1 MSSPGQVLTVA
12 VGGHPLTG
20 VMGCHSFFILAYY
33 SEMSF
38 SLSGNHRMKNRSL
51 SLSLI
56 TVAILSACGG
66 GGIAV
71 STGIF
76 VDAPV
81 EGLSYTTGSI
91 TGTTDASGRFSYTP
105 GANVTFALGG
115 ISFPPVAGAAMVS
128 PVDLVSGTGP
138 QDPAA
143 VAIARLLQSA
153 DADGNPSNGIQL
165 DNNKLAKSA
174 KAPANWAVASDLELT
189 ALLSA
194 STSLKSES
202 AARQHMT
209 EQLAVHAGLP
219 RMSLVGRYA
228 SGGTAAAPSLVAE
241 IVAFHAAS
249 KSLFVTVDT
258 TAEPSSFAR
267 IDISALPT
275 TALANSTTATNLT
288 AAPRVNVATSVNGGG
303 FTAGGVQSLDISGN
317 LLAIAVQ
324 SSPKTNAGVIAFYTL
339 DSAGTA
345 TYLKKVTVGSLPD
358 GVAFSPDGKY
368 LVVANEGE
376 LSSTFMTDTIDP
388 DGSISIIPI
397 TNGVPA
403 DTATTLGFADF
414 NVGGSRRS
422 ELPAGVRIGRPGAT
436 VAQDLEPE
444 YVSISADSKTAFVTL
459 QENNAVAVVDL
470 ASGKISKIFALGY
483 KDYTT
488 KNRIAASDRYA
499 GTTSTVYSS
508 PTQPAQLK
516 NYPNLFG
523 VYMPDGIATVTL
535 SGKTYFLTANEGDDR
550 DDFMTGASA
559 ETARFADLVASLD
572 ATAFPAATV
581 TAINTAQELGRLTL
595 MAKDANGKFG
605 DTDGDGDYDRLY
617 MLGSRSFS
625 IWDAETGLQ
634 VFDSGEDVERIVYN
648 NAAEDATKATALLKA
663 SQLLGRLDNKG
674 PEPES
679 VVVGQVGSETYAFV
693 ALERASA
700 ILMYQITNPLKPKF
714 VQYVRNTTDLT
725 DGDISP
731 EGLKFIPAAQS
742 PNGVALLVVGH
753 EVTGSVAVYQIK

>member
-1 MSSPGQVLTVA
+1 
-12 VGGHPLTG
+12 
-20 VMGCHSFFILAYY
+20 
-33 SEMSF
+33 
-38 SLSGNHRMKNRSL
+38 MKNRA
-51 SLSLI
+51 LSLI

-66 GGIAV
+66 SV
-71 STGIF
+71 TPLSTGIF

-81 EGLSYTTGSI
+81 EGLSYTSDSI
-91 TGTTDASGRFSYTP
+91 IGTTDASGRFSYTP
-105 GANVTFALGG
+105 GAKITFSVGGVTFP
-115 ISFPPVAGAAMVS
+115 SVTAGAMVT

-138 QDPAA
+138 QDPGA

-153 DADGNPSNGIQL
+153 DADGNPNNGIQL
-165 DNNKLAKSA
+165 DKNKLLTGV
-174 KAPANWAVASDLELT
+174 KAPANWAVASDLELA
-189 ALLSA
+189 ALLSGG

-202 AARQHMT
+202 SARQHMT
-209 EQLAVHAGLP
+209 EQLAGYAGLP
-219 RMSLVGRYA
+219 RMSLVGRYS
-228 SGGTAAAPSLVAE
+228 SGGTVAVPSLVAE

-258 TAEPSSFAR
+258 SSEPSSFAR

-275 TALANSTTATNLT
+275 TALANSTTATNLM
-288 AAPRVNVATSVNGGG
+288 AAPRVNVAASVNGGG

-324 SSPKTNAGVIAFYTL
+324 SSTKTDAGVVAFYSL
-339 DSAGTA
+339 DTAGTA
-345 TYLKKVTVGSLPD
+345 TFLKKVTVGSLPD

-368 LVVANEGE
+368 LVVANEAE
-376 LSSTFMTDTIDP
+376 LSINFMTDGIDP

-403 DTATTLGFADF
+403 DTATMLGFADF
-414 NVGGSRRS
+414 NVGASRRS

-499 GTTSTVYSS
+499 GTAKTDYEN
-508 PTQPAQLK
+508 PTKPAQLK

-550 DDFMTGASA
+550 GDFLKGTSA
-559 ETARFADLVASLD
+559 ETANFADLVASLD
-572 ATAFPAATV
+572 PTAFPAATV

-617 MLGSRSFS
+617 VLGSRSFS

-634 VFDSGEDVERIVYN
+634 VFDSGDDVERIVYN
-648 NAAEDATKATALLKA
+648 NAAEDATKATTLLKA

-693 ALERASA
+693 ALERASS

>member
-288 AAPRVNVATSVNGGG
+288 AAPRVNVAASVNGGG
-303 FTAGGVQSLDISGN
+303 FTAGGVQSLDVSGN

-324 SSPKTNAGVIAFYTL
+324 SSPKTSAGVIAFYSL

-345 TYLKKVTVGSLPD
+345 TFLKKVTVGSLPD

-376 LSSTFMTDTIDP
+376 LSKDFMTDGIDP
-388 DGSISIIPI
+388 DGTISIIPI

-444 YVSISADSKTAFVTL
+444 YVAISADSKTAFVTL

-483 KDYTT
+483 KDYAT

-499 GTTSTVYSS
+499 GTTSTVYNS

-535 SGKTYFLTANEGDDR
+535 NGKTYFLTANEGDDR
-550 DDFMTGASA
+550 EDFLTGASA

-634 VFDSGEDVERIVYN
+634 VFDSGDDVERIVYN
-648 NAAEDATKATALLKA
+648 NAADDATKATTLLKA

-679 VVVGQVGSETYAFV
+679 VVVGQVGSETYAFI

>member
-634 VFDSGEDVERIVYN
+634 VFDSGDDVERIVYN
-648 NAAEDATKATALLKA
+648 NAADDATKSLALLKA

-714 VQYVRNTTDLT
+714 VQHIRNTTDLT

>member
-1 MSSPGQVLTVA
+1 
-12 VGGHPLTG
+12 
-20 VMGCHSFFILAYY
+20 
-33 SEMSF
+33 
-38 SLSGNHRMKNRSL
+38 MKHRSL
-51 SLSLI
+51 SLSLL

-66 GGIAV
+66 GGPAV
-71 STGIF
+71 NTGIF

-81 EGLSYTTGSI
+81 QGLSYTDGTLS
-91 TGTTDASGRFSYTP
+91 GTTDASGRFLFTAGS
-105 GANVTFALGG
+105 NVRFSMGG
-115 ISFPPVAGAAMVS
+115 ISFPPVAGAAMVT
-128 PVDLVSGTGP
+128 PVDLVSGTGT

-165 DNNKLAKSA
+165 DDKKLAKDA
-174 KAPANWAVASDLELT
+174 KAPANWALASDVELT
-189 ALLSA
+189 ALLA
-194 STSLKSES
+194 GSTPLKSES
-202 AARQHMT
+202 VARQHMS
-209 EQLAVHAGLP
+209 EQLAVLGGQP
-219 RMSLVGRYA
+219 RMSLVGRYT
-228 SGGTAAAPSLVAE
+228 SGGTVPAPSLVAE

-258 TAEPSSFAR
+258 AAEPSYFAR
-267 IDISALPT
+267 IDLSALPT

-288 AAPRVNVATSVNGGG
+288 AAPRVNVAASVNGGG
-303 FTAGGVQSLDISGN
+303 FTAGGVQSLDVSGN

-324 SSPKTNAGVIAFYTL
+324 SSPKTNAGVIAFYSL
-339 DSAGTA
+339 DSAGAVTF
-345 TYLKKVTVGSLPD
+345 LKKVTVGSLPD

-376 LSSTFMTDTIDP
+376 LSNTFMTDNIDP

-422 ELPAGVRIGRPGAT
+422 ELPAGIRIGRPGAT

-459 QENNAVAVVDL
+459 QENNAVATVDL

-483 KDYTT
+483 KDYAT

-499 GTTSTVYSS
+499 GTTSAVYNS

-535 SGKTYFLTANEGDDR
+535 NGKTYFLTANEGDDR
-550 DDFMTGASA
+550 GDFMTGASA

-572 ATAFPAATV
+572 PTAFPTATV
-581 TAINTAQELGRLTL
+581 DAIKTAQELGRLTL

-617 MLGSRSFS
+617 VLGGRSFS

-634 VFDSGEDVERIVYN
+634 VFDSGDDVERIVYN
-648 NAAEDATKATALLKA
+648 NAADDATKSAALLKA
-663 SQLLGRLDNKG
+663 DQLLGRLDNKG

-679 VVVGQVGSETYAFV
+679 VVVGQVGSETYAFIG
-693 ALERASA
+693 LERASG

-714 VQYVRNTTDLT
+714 VQFVRNTTDLT

-742 PNGVALLVVGH
+742 PNGVPLLVVGY

>member
-1 MSSPGQVLTVA
+1 
-12 VGGHPLTG
+12 
-20 VMGCHSFFILAYY
+20 
-33 SEMSF
+33 
-38 SLSGNHRMKNRSL
+38 MKNRSL

-66 GGIAV
+66 GGTPLTA
-71 STGIF
+71 GIF

-81 EGLSYTTGSI
+81 EGLSYASGSI
-91 TGTTDASGRFSYTP
+91 TGTTDATGRFLYTP
-105 GANVTFALGG
+105 GANVTFSLGD
-115 ISFPPVAGAAMVS
+115 IAFPPVAGAAMVT
-128 PVDLVSGTGP
+128 PVDLVSGTGA

-153 DADGNPSNGIQL
+153 DADGNPSNGIRL
-165 DNNKLAKSA
+165 DNNKLAKGA
-174 KAPANWAVASDLELT
+174 KAPANWALASDNDLT
-189 ALLSA
+189 ALLSGT
-194 STSLKSES
+194 TSLKSES
-202 AARQHMT
+202 SARQHMT

-219 RMSLVGRYA
+219 RMSLVGRYS
-228 SGGTAAAPSLVAE
+228 SGGTVTTASLVAE
-241 IVAFHAAS
+241 IVAFHPAS

-288 AAPRVNVATSVNGGG
+288 AAPRVNVAASVNGGG
-303 FTAGGVQSLDISGN
+303 FTAGGVQSLDVSGN

-324 SSPKTNAGVIAFYTL
+324 SSPKTSAGVIAFYSL

-345 TYLKKVTVGSLPD
+345 TFLKKVTVGSLPD

-376 LSSTFMTDTIDP
+376 LSKDFMTDGIDP
-388 DGSISIIPI
+388 DGTISIIPI

-444 YVSISADSKTAFVTL
+444 YVAISADSKTAFVTL

-483 KDYTT
+483 KDYAT

-499 GTTSTVYSS
+499 GTTSTVYNS

-535 SGKTYFLTANEGDDR
+535 NGKTYFLTANEGDDR
-550 DDFMTGASA
+550 EDFLTGASA

-581 TAINTAQELGRLTL
+581 NAINTAQELGRLTL

-634 VFDSGEDVERIVYN
+634 VFDSGDDVERIVYN
-648 NAAEDATKATALLKA
+648 NAADDATKATTLLKA

-679 VVVGQVGSETYAFV
+679 VVVGQVGSETYAFI

-731 EGLKFIPAAQS
+731 EGLKFIPAAKS

>member
-1 MSSPGQVLTVA
+1 
-12 VGGHPLTG
+12 
-20 VMGCHSFFILAYY
+20 
-33 SEMSF
+33 
-38 SLSGNHRMKNRSL
+38 MKQF

-66 GGIAV
+66 SGNPV
-71 STGIF
+71 TTGIF

-81 EGLSYTTGSI
+81 EGLSYSNGSI
-91 TGTTDASGRFSYTP
+91 SGTTDASGRFLYTP
-105 GANVTFALGG
+105 GANVTFSLGG
-115 ISFPPVAGAAMVS
+115 IAFPPVAGAAMVT

-174 KAPANWAVASDLELT
+174 KAPANWGLASDNDLT
-189 ALLSA
+189 ALLSG
-194 STSLKSES
+194 STRLKSES

-209 EQLAVHAGLP
+209 EQLAVYAGLP

-228 SGGTAAAPSLVAE
+228 SGGTVAAPSLVAE
-241 IVAFHAAS
+241 IVAFHAGS

-258 TAEPSSFAR
+258 VAEPSSFAR
-267 IDISALPT
+267 IGLSALPT

-288 AAPRVNVATSVNGGG
+288 AAPRVNVAASVNDGG
-303 FTAGGVQSLDISGN
+303 FTAGGVQSLDVSGN

-324 SSPKTNAGVIAFYTL
+324 SSPKTSAGVIAFYSL

-345 TYLKKVTVGSLPD
+345 TFLKKVTVGSLPD

-376 LSSTFMTDTIDP
+376 LSNTFMTDGIDP

-403 DTATTLGFADF
+403 DTATTLGFSDF

-422 ELPAGVRIGRPGAT
+422 ELPAGIRIGRPGAT

-444 YVSISADSKTAFVTL
+444 YVSISTDSKTAFVTL
-459 QENNAVAVVDL
+459 QENNAVATVDL
-470 ASGKISKIFALGY
+470 ASGKINKIFALGY
-483 KDYTT
+483 KDYAT

-499 GTTSTVYSS
+499 GTTSAVYNS

-535 SGKTYFLTANEGDDR
+535 NGKTYFLTANEGDDR
-550 DDFMTGASA
+550 GDFMTGASA

-572 ATAFPAATV
+572 ATAFPADTV
-581 TAINTAQELGRLTL
+581 AAIKTAQELGRLTL

-617 MLGSRSFS
+617 VLGGRSFS

-634 VFDSGEDVERIVYN
+634 VFDSGDDAERIVYN
-648 NAAEDATKATALLKA
+648 NAADDATKSAALLKA
-663 SQLLGRLDNKG
+663 DQLLGRLDNKG

-693 ALERASA
+693 GLERASG

-714 VQYVRNTTDLT
+714 VQHIRNTTDLT

>member
-1 MSSPGQVLTVA
+1 
-12 VGGHPLTG
+12 
-20 VMGCHSFFILAYY
+20 
-33 SEMSF
+33 
-38 SLSGNHRMKNRSL
+38 MKIRTSSL

-66 GGIAV
+66 GGTPV
-71 STGIF
+71 LTGVF

-81 EGLSYTTGSI
+81 EGLSYSNGWMS
-91 TGTTDASGRFSYTP
+91 GTTDASGRFSYTS
-105 GANVTFALGG
+105 GSNVTFSLGG
-115 ISFPPVAGAAMVS
+115 IAFPPVAGAAMVT
-128 PVDLVSGTGP
+128 PVDLVSGTGA

-174 KAPANWAVASDLELT
+174 KAPANWALASDNDLT
-189 ALLSA
+189 ALLSD
-194 STSLKSES
+194 STALKSES
-202 AARQHMT
+202 AARQHMS
-209 EQLAVHAGLP
+209 EQLAVLGGQP
-219 RMSLVGRYA
+219 RMSLVGRYS
-228 SGGTAAAPSLVAE
+228 SGGTVAVPSLVAE
-241 IVAFHAAS
+241 IVAFHAGS

-258 TAEPSSFAR
+258 AAEPSSFAR
-267 IDISALPT
+267 IDLSALPT
-275 TALANSTTATNLT
+275 TALANSNTATNLT
-288 AAPRVNVATSVNGGG
+288 AAPRVNVAASVNGGG
-303 FTAGGVQSLDISGN
+303 FTAGGVQSLDVSGN

-324 SSPKTNAGVIAFYTL
+324 SSPKTSAGVIAFYSL

-376 LSSTFMTDTIDP
+376 LSTTFMTDGIDP
-388 DGSISIIPI
+388 EGSISIIPI
-397 TNGVPA
+397 TSGVPA
-403 DTATTLGFADF
+403 DTAITLGFSDF

-459 QENNAVAVVDL
+459 QENNAVATVDL

-483 KDYTT
+483 KDYAT

-499 GTTSTVYSS
+499 GTTSAVYNS

-535 SGKTYFLTANEGDDR
+535 NGKTYFLTANEGDDR

-572 ATAFPAATV
+572 ATAFPAATL

-634 VFDSGEDVERIVYN
+634 VFDSGDDVERIVYN
-648 NAAEDATKATALLKA
+648 NAADDATKSLALLKA

-714 VQYVRNTTDLT
+714 VQHIRNTTDLT

>member
-1 MSSPGQVLTVA
+1 
-12 VGGHPLTG
+12 
-20 VMGCHSFFILAYY
+20 
-33 SEMSF
+33 
-38 SLSGNHRMKNRSL
+38 MKNRSL

-56 TVAILSACGG
+56 TVGILSACGG
-66 GGIAV
+66 GGAPV
-71 STGIF
+71 TTGIF

-81 EGLSYTTGSI
+81 EGLSYSNGWMS
-91 TGTTDASGRFSYTP
+91 GTTDASGRFSYTP
-105 GANVTFALGG
+105 GSNVTFSLGG
-115 ISFPPVAGAAMVS
+115 ITFPPVAGAAMVT
-128 PVDLVSGTGP
+128 PVDLVSGTGA

-189 ALLSA
+189 ALLSG

-219 RMSLVGRYA
+219 RMSLVGRYT
-228 SGGTAAAPSLVAE
+228 SGGTVAVPSLVAE
-241 IVAFHAAS
+241 IVAFHPGS

-258 TAEPSSFAR
+258 AAEPSSFAR
-267 IDISALPT
+267 IDLSALPT

-288 AAPRVNVATSVNGGG
+288 AAPRVNVAASVNGGG
-303 FTAGGVQSLDISGN
+303 FTAGGVQRLDVSGN

-324 SSPKTNAGVIAFYTL
+324 SSPKTSAGVIAFYSL

-345 TYLKKVTVGSLPD
+345 TFLKKVTVGSLPD

-376 LSSTFMTDTIDP
+376 LSSTFMTDGIDP
-388 DGSISIIPI
+388 DGSISIIQI

-470 ASGKISKIFALGY
+470 ANGRISKIFALGY
-483 KDYTT
+483 KDYST

-499 GTTSTVYSS
+499 GTSS
-508 PTQPAQLK
+508 ALYNNPTQPAQLK

-550 DDFMTGASA
+550 GDFLTGASA

-572 ATAFPAATV
+572 PTAFPAATV
-581 TAINTAQELGRLTL
+581 DAIKTSQELGRLTI

-605 DTDGDGDYDRLY
+605 DTDGDGDYDRVY
-617 MLGSRSFS
+617 VLGGRSFS
-625 IWDAETGLQ
+625 IWDADTGLQ
-634 VFDSGEDVERIVYN
+634 VFDSGDDVERIVYN
-648 NAAEDATKATALLKA
+648 DAADDATKSAALLKA
-663 SQLLGRLDNKG
+663 DQLLGRLDNKG

-679 VVVGQVGSETYAFV
+679 VVVGQIGNETYAFIG
-693 ALERASA
+693 LERASG

-742 PNGVALLVVGH
+742 PNGVPLLVVGY

>member
-1 MSSPGQVLTVA
+1 
-12 VGGHPLTG
+12 
-20 VMGCHSFFILAYY
+20 
-33 SEMSF
+33 
-38 SLSGNHRMKNRSL
+38 MKQF

-66 GGIAV
+66 SGNPV
-71 STGIF
+71 TTGIF

-81 EGLSYTTGSI
+81 EGLSYSNGSI
-91 TGTTDASGRFSYTP
+91 SGTTDASGRFLYTP
-105 GANVTFALGG
+105 GANVTFSLGG
-115 ISFPPVAGAAMVS
+115 IAFPPVAGAAMVT

-153 DADGNPSNGIQL
+153 DADGNSSNGIQL
-165 DNNKLAKSA
+165 DKTKLAVGA
-174 KAPANWAVASDLELT
+174 KPPASWALASDSELT
-189 ALLSA
+189 ALLSG

-228 SGGTAAAPSLVAE
+228 SGGTVAAPSLVAE
-241 IVAFHAAS
+241 IVAFHAGS

-258 TAEPSSFAR
+258 AAEPSSFAR
-267 IDISALPT
+267 IGLSALPA

-288 AAPRVNVATSVNGGG
+288 AAPRVNVAASVNDGG
-303 FTAGGVQSLDISGN
+303 FTAGGVQSLDVSGN

-324 SSPKTNAGVIAFYTL
+324 SSPKTSAGVIAFYSL

-345 TYLKKVTVGSLPD
+345 TFLKKVTVGSLPD

-376 LSSTFMTDTIDP
+376 LSNTFMTDGIDP

-397 TNGVPA
+397 SNGVPA
-403 DTATTLGFADF
+403 DTATTLGFSDF

-422 ELPAGVRIGRPGAT
+422 ELPAGIRIGRPGAT

-444 YVSISADSKTAFVTL
+444 YVSISTDSKTAFVTL
-459 QENNAVAVVDL
+459 QENNAVATVDL
-470 ASGKISKIFALGY
+470 ASGKINKIFALGY
-483 KDYTT
+483 KDYAT

-499 GTTSTVYSS
+499 GTTSAVYNS

-535 SGKTYFLTANEGDDR
+535 NGKTYFLTANEGDDR
-550 DDFMTGASA
+550 GDFMTGASA

-572 ATAFPAATV
+572 ATAFPADTV
-581 TAINTAQELGRLTL
+581 AAIKTAQELGRLTL

-617 MLGSRSFS
+617 VLGGRSFS

-634 VFDSGEDVERIVYN
+634 VFDSGDDAERIVYN
-648 NAAEDATKATALLKA
+648 NAADDATKSAALLKA
-663 SQLLGRLDNKG
+663 DQLLGRLDNKG

-693 ALERASA
+693 GLERASG

-714 VQYVRNTTDLT
+714 VQHIRNTTDLT

>member
-1 MSSPGQVLTVA
+1 
-12 VGGHPLTG
+12 
-20 VMGCHSFFILAYY
+20 
-33 SEMSF
+33 
-38 SLSGNHRMKNRSL
+38 MKNRALSLSL

-66 GGIAV
+66 SSPGTT

-81 EGLSYTTGSI
+81 EGLSYTAGSI
-91 TGTTDASGRFSYTP
+91 TGTTDASGRFSYPP
-105 GANVTFALGG
+105 GANVTFSVGG
-115 ISFPPVAGAAMVS
+115 ITFPPVTGAAMVT
-128 PVDLVSGTGP
+128 PVDLVGGTGP

-153 DADGNPSNGIQL
+153 DSDGNPGNGIQL
-165 DNNKLAKSA
+165 DKNKLATGA
-174 KAPANWAVASDLELT
+174 KAPANWALASDNVLS
-189 ALLSA
+189 ALLSGGP
-194 STSLKSES
+194 TSLKSEA
-202 AARQHMT
+202 AARQHMA
-209 EQLAVHAGLP
+209 EQLAGYSGLP
-219 RMSLVGRYA
+219 SMSLVGRYS
-228 SGGTAAAPSLVAE
+228 SGGTVTTASLVAE
-241 IVAFHAAS
+241 IVAFHPAS

-258 TAEPSSFAR
+258 SAEPSSFAR
-267 IDISALPT
+267 IDLSRLPT
-275 TALANSTTATNLT
+275 AALANSTTATNLT
-288 AAPRVNVATSVNGGG
+288 AAPRVNVAASVNGGG
-303 FTAGGVQSLDISGN
+303 FTAGGVQSLDVSGN

-324 SSPKTNAGVIAFYTL
+324 SSPKTDAGVVAFYSL
-339 DSAGTA
+339 DTAGTA
-345 TYLKKVTVGSLPD
+345 TFLKKVTVGSLPD

-376 LSSTFMTDTIDP
+376 LSKDFLTDNIDP

-414 NVGGSRRS
+414 NAGASRRS

-483 KDYTT
+483 KDYAT
-488 KNRIAASDRYA
+488 KNRIAASDQYA
-499 GTTSTVYSS
+499 GTSDTVYKN

-516 NYPNLFG
+516 HYPNLFG
-523 VYMPDGIATVTL
+523 VYMPDGIASVTL
-535 SGKTYFLTANEGDDR
+535 NGKTYFLTANEGDDR
-550 DDFMTGASA
+550 EDFLTTKKDSTRA

-572 ATAFPAATV
+572 ATAFPTATV
-581 TAINTAQELGRLTL
+581 DAIKTAQELGRLTL

-634 VFDSGEDVERIVYN
+634 VFDSGDDVERIVYN
-648 NAAEDATKATALLKA
+648 NAADDATKSLALLKA
-663 SQLLGRLDNKG
+663 DGLLGRLDNKG

>member
-1 MSSPGQVLTVA
+1 
-12 VGGHPLTG
+12 
-20 VMGCHSFFILAYY
+20 
-33 SEMSF
+33 
-38 SLSGNHRMKNRSL
+38 MKQF

-66 GGIAV
+66 SGNPV
-71 STGIF
+71 TTGIF

-81 EGLSYTTGSI
+81 EGLSYSNGSI
-91 TGTTDASGRFSYTP
+91 SGTTDASGRFLYTP
-105 GANVTFALGG
+105 GANVTFSLGG
-115 ISFPPVAGAAMVS
+115 IAFPPVAGAAMVT

-174 KAPANWAVASDLELT
+174 KAPANWGLASDNDLT
-189 ALLSA
+189 ALLSG

-209 EQLAVHAGLP
+209 EQLAVYAGLP

-228 SGGTAAAPSLVAE
+228 SGGTVAAPSLVAE
-241 IVAFHAAS
+241 IVAFHAGS

-258 TAEPSSFAR
+258 VAEPSSFAR
-267 IDISALPT
+267 IGLSALPT

-288 AAPRVNVATSVNGGG
+288 AAPRVNVAASVNDGG
-303 FTAGGVQSLDISGN
+303 FTAGGVQSLDVSGN

-324 SSPKTNAGVIAFYTL
+324 SSPKTSAGVIAFYSL

-345 TYLKKVTVGSLPD
+345 TFLKKVTVGSLPD

-376 LSSTFMTDTIDP
+376 LSNTFMTDGIDP

-403 DTATTLGFADF
+403 DTATTLGFSDF

-459 QENNAVAVVDL
+459 QENNAVATVDL

-483 KDYTT
+483 KDYAT

-499 GTTSTVYSS
+499 GTTSTVYNN

-535 SGKTYFLTANEGDDR
+535 NGKTYFLTANEGDDR
-550 DDFMTGASA
+550 EDFLTTKTDSTRA
-559 ETARFADLVASLD
+559 ETARFADLVGSLD
-572 ATAFPAATV
+572 ATAFPADTV
-581 TAINTAQELGRLTL
+581 AAIKTAQELGRLTL

-617 MLGSRSFS
+617 MLGGRSFS

-634 VFDSGEDVERIVYN
+634 VFDSGDDVERIVYN
-648 NAAEDATKATALLKA
+648 NAADDATKSAALLKA
-663 SQLLGRLDNKG
+663 DQLLGRLDNKG

-693 ALERASA
+693 GLERASG

-714 VQYVRNTTDLT
+714 VQHIRNTTDLT